1 MCGWLFKKKS
11 ITMHGNMNVTISKV
25 LRDFGCSLNQSLK
38 SCDDYY
44 YGTLKKYNKTNNYT
58 FCLFKFV

>member
-1 MCGWLFKKKS
+1 
-11 ITMHGNMNVTISKV
+11 MHGNMNVTISKV